1 MRLRTTTALAALV
14 AAGLTPLTLPTTPA
28 FAGTAKYADDFNG
41 DGYRD
46 LATAAVG
53 ATVGGASRAGAVVVN
68 YGSAS
73 GISASRRTVLSQNS
87 SGVPGT
93 GEKNDAFGSVLTS
106 GDLNG
111 DGYADLVVGTGGED
125 VGADTNGGTVVVLWG
140 SARGLSGGTT
150 ISDPDP
156 SGHDLFGKSLAV
168 GDFTGD
174 GRADLAVG
182 STGSAVWIYKGGFTK
197 SSGTASKF
205 KLSTDLEPG
214 TSRGARTLTSG
225 DFNADGYSDLL
236 ITGFYNPNSYS
247 AADGSLVYLGSATGM
262 TYQDILAEGD
272 TVATGDLN
280 ADGHDDVIVSWA
292 WGGSQG
298 DTGGSI
304 VTYLGGD
311 DGVRTDTEQIIDQ
324 DTPGVPGADESSDY
338 FGNAISIGDID
349 GDGHDDAAVSSYYES
364 IGDATLAGSVTV
376 FRGNLRGLATD
387 GVKVFHQ
394 GTTGVPGT
402 NEDNDHFGSAV
413 RLSDLNADGHADLS
427 VGADGENSGDGAIW
441 SLRGSSSGV
450 TTKGAVSFG
459 ASAAGISPTGYP
471 YLGNVMAD

>member
-1 MRLRTTTALAALV
+1 MRLRTATALTALTAA
-14 AAGLTPLTLPTTPA
+14 AFTPLTLPTPATATP
-28 FAGTAKYADDFNG
+28 AKYADDFNG

-46 LATAAVG
+46 LATAAAG

-73 GISASRRTVLSQNS
+73 GISTSRRTVLSQNS
-87 SGVPGT
+87 SAVPGT
-93 GEKNDAFGSVLTS
+93 GEKNDAFGSVLVS
-106 GDLNG
+106 GDLNN
-111 DGYADLVVGTGGED
+111 DGYADLAVGTGGED

-150 ISDPDP
+150 IGDPDP

-174 GRADLAVG
+174 GKADLAVG
-182 STGSAVWIYKGGFTK
+182 STSSAVWIYKGGFTK
-197 SSGTASKF
+197 SSGAASRF

-214 TSRGARTLTSG
+214 TSHGARTLASG
-225 DFNADGYSDLL
+225 DFNGDGYSDLL
-236 ITGFYNPNSYS
+236 VTGFYNPNSYS

-262 TYQDILAEGD
+262 AYQDILAEGD

-280 ADGHDDVIVSWA
+280 ADGYDDVIVSWA

-298 DTGGSI
+298 DAGGSI
-304 VTYLGGD
+304 VTYLGSD
-311 DGVRTDTEQIIDQ
+311 EGVHTGTAQVIDQ
-324 DTPGVPGADESSDY
+324 DTPGVPGDDESSDY

-364 IGDATLAGSVTV
+364 VGDAALAGSVTV
-376 FRGNLRGLATD
+376 FRGNLRGLSTN

-394 GTTGVPGT
+394 GTTGAPGA

-413 RLSDLNADGHADLS
+413 RLADLDADGHADLS
-427 VGADGENSGDGAIW
+427 VGADGENSADGAIW
-441 SLRGSSSGV
+441 SLRGTSSGV

-459 ASAAGISPTGYP
+459 ASAVGISTAGYP
-471 YLGNVMAD
+471 FFGSVMAD

>member
-1 MRLRTTTALAALV
+1 M
-14 AAGLTPLTLPTTPA
+14 
-28 FAGTAKYADDFNG
+28 
-41 DGYRD
+41 
-46 LATAAVG
+46 
-53 ATVGGASRAGAVVVN
+53 
-68 YGSAS
+68 
-73 GISASRRTVLSQNS
+73 
-87 SGVPGT
+87 
-93 GEKNDAFGSVLTS
+93 
-106 GDLNG
+106 NG

-125 VGADTNGGTVVVLWG
+125 VGADTNVGTVVVLWG

-262 TYQDILAEGD
+262 AYQDILAEGD

-280 ADGHDDVIVSWA
+280 ADGYDDVIVSWA

-298 DTGGSI
+298 DAGGSI

-311 DGVRTDTEQIIDQ
+311 VGVRTDTEQIIDQ

-338 FGNAISIGDID
+338 FGNAISIGNID

-427 VGADGENSGDGAIW
+427 VGADGENSGDGTIW

-459 ASAAGISPTGYP
+459 ASAAGISTTGYP
-471 YLGNVMAD
+471 YVGNVMAD

>member
-1 MRLRTTTALAALV
+1 MRKRTTATIVALTAAALTAV
-14 AAGLTPLTLPTTPA
+14 TLPTPA
-28 FAGTAKYADDFNG
+28 TAAPAKYADDFNG

-46 LATAAVG
+46 LTTAAVG
-53 ATVGGASRAGAVVVN
+53 ATVGGAPSAGAVVVD

-93 GEKNDAFGSVLTS
+93 AEKNDAFGSVLAS
-106 GDLNG
+106 GDLNN
-111 DGYADLVVGTGGED
+111 DGYADLVAGTGSED
-125 VGADTNGGTVVVLWG
+125 VGKDANGGTVVVLWG
-140 SARGLSGGTT
+140 SAHGLSGGTT
-150 ISDPDP
+150 INDPDP

-197 SSGTASKF
+197 SSGAASTF

-262 TYQDILAEGD
+262 TYQDILADGD
-272 TVATGDLN
+272 TVATGDLD
-280 ADGHDDVIVSWA
+280 ADGYDDVIVSWA

-298 DTGGSI
+298 DAGGSV

-311 DGVRTDTEQIIDQ
+311 HGVRTDTEQVIDQ
-324 DTPGVPGADESSDY
+324 DTPGVPGDDESSDY

-349 GDGHDDAAVSSYYES
+349 GDGHDDAAVSSYYET
-364 IGDATLAGSVTV
+364 IGNAARAGSVTV
-376 FRGNLRGLATD
+376 FRGNWGGLSTD
-387 GVKVFHQ
+387 GVKMFHQ
-394 GTTGVPGT
+394 GTTGVPGA

-413 RLSDLNADGHADLS
+413 RLADLDADGHADLS
-427 VGADGENSGDGAIW
+427 VGAEGENSADGAIW
-441 SLRGSSSGV
+441 ILRGSSSGA

-459 ASAAGISPTGYP
+459 ASAVGVSTAGYP
-471 YLGNVMAD
+471 FFGSVMAD

>member
-1 MRLRTTTALAALV
+1 MRKHTIATVVALTAV
-14 AAGLTPLTLPTTPA
+14 SFTPLTLPPTPA
-28 FAGTAKYADDFNG
+28 TAAPSKYADDFNG

-93 GEKNDAFGSVLTS
+93 GEKNDAFGSVLAS
-106 GDLNG
+106 GDLNN

-150 ISDPDP
+150 IGDPDP

-174 GRADLAVG
+174 GSADLAVG
-182 STGSAVWIYKGGFTK
+182 SMGSAVWIYKGGFTK
-197 SSGTASKF
+197 SSGAASKF

-214 TSRGARTLTSG
+214 TSHGARTLTSG

-236 ITGFYNPNSYS
+236 VTGFYNPNSYS
-247 AADGSLVYLGSATGM
+247 AADGSLVYLGSATGLA
-262 TYQDILAEGD
+262 YQDVLADGD

-280 ADGHDDVIVSWA
+280 ADGYDDVIVSWA

-298 DTGGSI
+298 DAGGSI

-311 DGVRTDTEQIIDQ
+311 EGVRTGTAQVIDQ
-324 DTPGVPGADESSDY
+324 DTPGVPGDDESSDY

-364 IGDATLAGSVTV
+364 IGDTTLAGSVTV
-376 FRGNLRGLATD
+376 FRGNLRGLSTN

-394 GTTGVPGT
+394 GTTGVPGA
-402 NEDNDHFGSAV
+402 NEDDDHFGSAV
-413 RLSDLNADGHADLS
+413 RLADLNADGHADLS
-427 VGADGENSGDGAIW
+427 VGADGENSADGAIW
-441 SLRGSSSGV
+441 NLRGTSSGV

-459 ASAAGISPTGYP
+459 ASAVGISAAGYP
-471 YLGNVMAD
+471 FFGNVMAD

>member
-53 ATVGGASRAGAVVVN
+53 ATVGGASRAGTVVVN

-262 TYQDILAEGD
+262 AYQDILAEGD

-298 DTGGSI
+298 DAGGSI

-413 RLSDLNADGHADLS
+413 RLSDLNADGRADLS